1 MKNRRNIIVAFLLCA
16 CLIVGVGYA
25 ALTDVMD
32 VTGTTV
38 YNEDNALD
46 ALIYFSEVDKSHE
59 ANNIQIVPGNVD
71 KASFNVASLATV
83 NTDYTFFWV
92 TIKNDS
98 SETAKVSFREY
109 SGNSDTQ
116 YYEVSYRIASDKSTD
131 PAAYQL
137 VTLNE
142 TFTTPTNPDKP
153 HGIYEIDPNGSTVLG
168 IMVKLVGD
176 SNGAMPTDKSVSASF
191 SFEIDASAG
200 TATAT
205 N

>member
-16 CLIVGVGYA
+16 CLLVGIGYA

-71 KASFNVASLATV
+71 KASFNVASLATIG
-83 NTDYTFFWV
+83 DYTFFWV

-98 SETAKVSFREY
+98 NSETAKVSFREY

-116 YYEVSYRIASDKSTD
+116 YYEVAYRFAADKSNE
-131 PAAYQL
+131 PSAYKT
-137 VTLNE
+137 VALNE
-142 TFTTPTNPDKP
+142 TFASAAD
-153 HGIYEIDPNGSTVLG
+153 HQVYEIAPNGTTVLG

-176 SNGAMPTDKSVSASF
+176 GNDAMPTDKSVSASF
-191 SFEIDASAG
+191 SFEIDAAAG
-200 TATAT
+200 T
-205 N
+205 